1 MKARII
7 TEKELVLLYRL
18 NPAEGP
24 GKAIVEALN
33 AQRVPYR
40 EVGEDMLG
48 ETVGYLAGLSGY
60 EKATE
65 PFPGEKSAESV
76 MVFQG
81 LSESRLNRVL
91 KKLPA
96 ESADVLKAVVTP
108 SNRDWMLVQLIS
120 QLSGER
126 EAFAKLEQK

>member
-1 MKARII
+1 M
-7 TEKELVLLYRL
+7 
-18 NPAEGP
+18 
-24 GKAIVEALN
+24 EALD

-40 EVGEDMLG
+40 EAGGDMLG
-48 ETVGYLAGLSGY
+48 ETVGYLAGLPGY

-120 QLSGER
+120 QLAGER